1 MNLRDNNIERIADK
15 TFDVLIIGGGINGAA
30 AATALAARGAKVAL
44 VDKGDFA
51 GFTSQNSSNL
61 VWGGIKYM
69 ETYEFPLVRQL
80 CMSRNHLLRSYP
92 SSIREIRF
100 FTNLDKGFRFS
111 PFLLY
116 CGALLYWAIGNFF
129 TRSPRFLTPQQINDD
144 ESTVN
149 TDHSIGGFEYS
160 DAFLYDNDARFV
172 FNFIRSAIN
181 YNCTAVNYME
191 SLGSICNAQGE
202 WQTQLRNTRNGE
214 TYEVRSAV
222 IINACGPYVDQQ
234 NKISELTTEHRHV
247 FSKGIHLIV
256 PQITNNKRVLTFF
269 ADDGRLFFAIPMG
282 NRTMVGT
289 TDTRVS
295 TPETE
300 VTTEDRHFVLDNI
313 NKRMNLAK
321 PLTEVDIISERCG
334 VRPLV
339 IKTGEQNDKNE
350 EWTKLSRKHE
360 IDVNHEK
367 RHISIFGGKLTDCIN
382 VGEEVCE
389 AVQQLGISLPEAKRK
404 WYGEPDDVI
413 RDEYLHQ
420 AHLMGLDELTPSG
433 ASEALSARL
442 WRRYGAQAIS
452 LLETIREDPQMAD
465 PLIGGTDYVRCELT
479 QAARREMIVT
489 LEDFLRRRSKL
500 ALVVHH
506 EELKNSQG
514 LKDAC
519 EILFGKDA
527 PERWEEYFGENS
539 FFYEIKMNNKK
550 FPQNQKNNA
559 V

>member
-1 MNLRDNNIERIADK
+1 
-15 TFDVLIIGGGINGAA
+15 VL
-30 AATALAARGAKVAL
+30 
-44 VDKGDFA
+44 
-51 GFTSQNSSNL
+51 
-61 VWGGIKYM
+61 
-69 ETYEFPLVRQL
+69 E
-80 CMSRNHLLRSYP
+80 
-92 SSIREIRF
+92 
-100 FTNLDKGFRFS
+100 
-111 PFLLY
+111 
-116 CGALLYWAIGNFF
+116 
-129 TRSPRFLTPQQINDD
+129 
-144 ESTVN
+144 
-149 TDHSIGGFEYS
+149 
-160 DAFLYDNDARFV
+160 
-172 FNFIRSAIN
+172 
-181 YNCTAVNYME
+181 
-191 SLGSICNAQGE
+191 
-202 WQTQLRNTRNGE
+202 
-214 TYEVRSAV
+214 
-222 IINACGPYVDQQ
+222 
-234 NKISELTTEHRHV
+234 
-247 FSKGIHLIV
+247 
-256 PQITNNKRVLTFF
+256 
-269 ADDGRLFFAIPMG
+269 
-282 NRTMVGT
+282 
-289 TDTRVS
+289 
-295 TPETE
+295 
-300 VTTEDRHFVLDNI
+300 NI
-313 NKRMNLAK
+313 NKRLNLSK
-321 PLTEVDIISERCG
+321 PLTEADIISERCG

-433 ASEALSARL
+433 ACEALSARL

>member
-1 MNLRDNNIERIADK
+1 MNLRDNNIVRIADK

-313 NKRMNLAK
+313 NKRLNLAK

-550 FPQNQKNNA
+550 FTQNQKNNA